1 MQPKDEN
8 GPCSFAFGC
17 VQDFCNMNS
26 NSRMNAGPFQNHI
39 SSVIL
44 EDVGKWRYFDENSA
58 CWDLCKSWVYTH
70 NYDNID
76 DDGNDDDDELMTNW
90 TI

>member
-1 MQPKDEN
+1 MLLISCQKVDAVNHQGISNESNNIASKFMQPKDEN

-44 EDVGKWRYFDENSA
+44 EDVGK
-58 CWDLCKSWVYTH
+58 
-70 NYDNID
+70 
-76 DDGNDDDDELMTNW
+76 
-90 TI
+90 